1 MASSTTSPIA
11 STSPKR
17 VSVLMEN
24 PSIAMKVKV
33 PTSETGI
40 VISGISIA
48 RQFWRKIRI
57 TSKTR
62 IKAVI
67 RVSYIPEIEALINSV
82 VSRVTLYCTP
92 SGK

>member
-1 MASSTTSPIA
+1 
-11 STSPKR
+11 
-17 VSVLMEN
+17 MEN
-24 PSIAMKVKV
+24 PSIAMNVKV

-40 VISGISIA
+40 VISVA